1 MRIRATVAAV
11 SGALALSAFV
21 VPAAHAG
28 NGTAFDHDDLVKAAQ
43 AAHHGA
49 GKSAFST
56 SAAAD
61 TGVPYAL
68 DLSFSNV
75 KINNGKSI
83 NGGTTTHTT
92 VPVTYTVTHAE
103 GIDVN
108 APDFMMDVEIYR
120 GTYDNPVNVLFGDAW
135 PTCTVVSAT
144 QDSCK
149 GTIDVYA
156 DIELTNSDATKWKA
170 IGYAID
176 WNDQDPNSDN
186 IDWNKVGYVDQDG
199 VATASLKRLTKATA
213 DGSPEP
219 VVKGRTIT
227 IKGKLTLA
235 NWNDHKYHGYA
246 GQSVQLQFRK
256 KGSTTYSSVKGIKSD
271 SAGNLRTTVT
281 ASVDGH
287 YRFYFP
293 GASYSAQVTATGD
306 YVGVK

>member
-21 VPAAHAG
+21 VPAAHAD
-28 NGTAFDHDDLVKAAQ
+28 NGTSFNHDNLVKAAQ
-43 AAHHGA
+43 AAHHAA

-56 SAAAD
+56 ATPAD

-68 DLSFSNV
+68 DLSFSNI

-83 NGGTTTHTT
+83 NAGTTTHTT
-92 VPVTYTVTHAE
+92 APVTYTVTHAE

-108 APDFMMDVEIYR
+108 AADFMMDVEIYR
-120 GTYDNPVNVLFGDAW
+120 GTFDNPVNVLFGDDF

-156 DIELTNSDATKWKA
+156 DIELTNADATKWTA
-170 IGYAID
+170 VGFAID

-186 IDWNKVGYVDQDG
+186 IDWSKVGYVDQDAL
-199 VATASLKRLTKATA
+199 ATTSLKRLTKATA
-213 DGSPEP
+213 DASPEP
-219 VVKGRTIT
+219 VYKGKTIT
-227 IKGKLTLA
+227 VTGKLILA
-235 NWNDHKYHGYA
+235 NWTDHKYHGYA
-246 GQSVQLQFRK
+246 NQYVQLQFRK
-256 KGSTTYSSVKGIKSD
+256 KDTTTYSTVKTVKSD
-271 SAGNLRTTVT
+271 SAGYLKTTVT
-281 ASVDGH
+281 ASVSGY

-293 GASYSAQVTATGD
+293 GTSYAARVTATGD
-306 YVGVK
+306 YIGVK